1 MKTPEEAWAEAKG
14 GINLAWLADELKIK
28 RQAVHAWK
36 RVPAARMHDV
46 ERLLGIPWSR
56 LRPDL
61 FKPDNYVIKKH
72 DPWSAL

>member
-1 MKTPEEAWAEAKG
+1 MKTPEQAWTEAKG

-36 RVPAARMHDV
+36 RVPAQRMMDV
-46 ERLLGIPWSR
+46 SRVLDVPCER

-61 FKPDNYVIKKH
+61 YPTPE
-72 DPWSAL
+72 PWSAL